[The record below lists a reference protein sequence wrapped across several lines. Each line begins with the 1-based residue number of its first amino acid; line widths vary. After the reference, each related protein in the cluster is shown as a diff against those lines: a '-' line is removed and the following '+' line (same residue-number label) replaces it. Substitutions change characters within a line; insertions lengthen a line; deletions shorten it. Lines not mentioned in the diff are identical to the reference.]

1 MRLPLPAGARRRGL
15 IAALL
20 ACMSIASAT
29 QAADA
34 VDPAQLAEARA
45 AYQAAFEHYTR
56 LVTTPGAKG
65 DRAAAL
71 AAYREAST
79 RYRALQARLEGA
91 GRSAPG
97 TPAPA
102 APTAGSRQA
111 LRTEGIAGIVSID
124 TDPTD
129 PRARLEQDASAGA
142 PRAQALLGLL
152 ALRGLGAQADPE
164 AGIAWLRRAAAAG
177 DADAMA
183 MLADELDSGLW
194 VEPDPARARSL
205 RERAARL
212 GSPLATWG
220 R

>member
-1 MRLPLPAGARRRGL
+1 MRPPLPAGARRRGL

-20 ACMSIASAT
+20 ACVSIASAT

-102 APTAGSRQA
+102 APTRSASSRVVCPQPQ
-111 LRTEGIAGIVSID
+111 
-124 TDPTD
+124 PTSN
-129 PRARLEQDASAGA
+129 PRSPGRAASARKASRPRGSICRSSCA
-142 PRAQALLGLL
+142 WWRAQ
-152 ALRGLGAQADPE
+152 
-164 AGIAWLRRAAAAG
+164 
-177 DADAMA
+177 
-183 MLADELDSGLW
+183 
-194 VEPDPARARSL
+194 VCPAVAFQ
-205 RERAARL
+205 
-212 GSPLATWG
+212 
-220 R
+220 